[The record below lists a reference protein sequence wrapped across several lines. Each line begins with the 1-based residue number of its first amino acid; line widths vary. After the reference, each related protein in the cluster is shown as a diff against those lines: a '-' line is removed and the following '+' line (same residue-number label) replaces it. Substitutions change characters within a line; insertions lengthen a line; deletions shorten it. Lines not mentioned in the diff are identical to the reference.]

1 MTDPVEEDRNVVR
14 EKFETELARAAGLS
28 FRSKRLG
35 LRVSDVLHESSE
47 TNDKHRIPELET
59 IVVFFD
65 EAILLYLSLN
75 FLLLVLLK
83 QTLDRKAKKTFRSFD
98 HAAS

>member
-1 MTDPVEEDRNVVR
+1 
-14 EKFETELARAAGLS
+14 
-28 FRSKRLG
+28 
-35 LRVSDVLHESSE
+35 
-47 TNDKHRIPELET
+47 
-59 IVVFFD
+59 
-65 EAILLYLSLN
+65 LN